1 MIQSTIIILIL
12 QSRKLSHREVKHL
25 FISSRTEI
33 RIQAV
38 WLQVYPAQISQQQ
51 EKRGKKAIKTYASC
65 MCICTQS
72 PQAHGK
78 SSHLASPWTV
88 PQLLITVALCPLP
101 ISTPCLNLPWC
112 ACCQAVSQKASDL
125 MASASPQRCYP
136 QLVVKF
142 KSATQKALCSFTR
155 ANELNQEEGHSSKY
169 SVKEHFY
176 RGLPFAQRSRGPPLT
191 CEQSRQA
198 DLQPRLQGSTLT
210 LRHTGG
216 RASLPD
222 SASPFLPSQTA
233 HRVEHFILKSYW

>member
-1 MIQSTIIILIL
+1 
-12 QSRKLSHREVKHL
+12 
-25 FISSRTEI
+25 
-33 RIQAV
+33 
-38 WLQVYPAQISQQQ
+38 
-51 EKRGKKAIKTYASC
+51 
-65 MCICTQS
+65 
-72 PQAHGK
+72 
-78 SSHLASPWTV
+78 
-88 PQLLITVALCPLP
+88 
-101 ISTPCLNLPWC
+101 
-112 ACCQAVSQKASDL
+112 

-233 HRVEHFILKSYW
+233 HRVEHFILKSYWQVSIKTPIYLCYKWPKLNQGAMPHDSSSSKNHRVTKICANHSLNSEPRGEPQQRKGLHHKVLEEFKILPARHTWQTGMIQLLK

>member
-1 MIQSTIIILIL
+1 
-12 QSRKLSHREVKHL
+12 
-25 FISSRTEI
+25 
-33 RIQAV
+33 
-38 WLQVYPAQISQQQ
+38 
-51 EKRGKKAIKTYASC
+51 
-65 MCICTQS
+65 MCVCAQS

-78 SSHLASPWTV
+78 SSHLVSPWTV

-101 ISTPCLNLPWC
+101 ISTSCLNLPWC

-176 RGLPFAQRSRGPPLT
+176 RGFPFAQRSRGPPLT

-198 DLQPRLQGSTLT
+198 DLQPRLQVSTLT

-222 SASPFLPSQTA
+222 CLTLPPLTNCPQGWTF
-233 HRVEHFILKSYW
+233 HFRVLLVGVNKNTYLSVLQMAKTESGSNAPWQPIK